1 MANFA
6 PVPAAGAFHVNNRF
20 NFFEGT
26 LLAALQRHAAP
37 AAIITP
43 PIGQRTLAYGRPR
56 SAILTATGAAFGWLG
71 EANAQPD
78 RRAPLSNTWNRC
90 LANRR
95 PFIEWSLLRED
106 GVVLSLIP
114 EEFAS

>member
-6 PVPAAGAFHVNNRF
+6 PVQAAGAFHMNNRF

-43 PIGQRTLAYGRPR
+43 PIRPRTLAYGRPR
-56 SAILTATGAAFGWLG
+56 SAILTATGAAFGSNG
-71 EANAQPD
+71 SRRNIFVQPVSVSKISQ
-78 RRAPLSNTWNRC
+78 RGRAR
-90 LANRR
+90 
-95 PFIEWSLLRED
+95 
-106 GVVLSLIP
+106 
-114 EEFAS
+114 

>member
-43 PIGQRTLAYGRPR
+43 PIRPRTLAYGRPR
-56 SAILTATGAAFGWLG
+56 SAILTATGAAFG
-71 EANAQPD
+71 NAQPD